1 VEIETKT
8 LQNCEF
14 VVLSGELDSDSAP
27 ALEQTLLSLLD
38 AGKKNLVINLRG
50 VTFISSSGL
59 RALLTAHRQ
68 ARQKIPRG
76 RVAVSEIPSQLRKT
90 FELVGMNIM
99 FDLYD
104 SDTEAIESF

>member
-8 LQNCEF
+8 LQDCELI
-14 VVLSGELDSDSAP
+14 VLSGEINSESAP
-27 ALEQTLLSLLD
+27 ALEQTLLSLID

-50 VTFISSSGL
+50 VAFISSAGL
-59 RALLTAHRQ
+59 RALLAAHKQVR
-68 ARQKIPRG
+68 KKVPRG
-76 RVAVSEIPSQLRKT
+76 RVAISEIPAQLRKT